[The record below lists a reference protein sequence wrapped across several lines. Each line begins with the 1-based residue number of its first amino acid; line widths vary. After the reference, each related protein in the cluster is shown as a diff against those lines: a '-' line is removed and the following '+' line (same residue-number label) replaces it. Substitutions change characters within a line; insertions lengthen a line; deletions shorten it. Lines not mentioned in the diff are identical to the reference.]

1 MMKIVKKIALAVL
14 AVSTLAACNN
24 NEGQGGGGK
33 SPYTADITTPA
44 NCYIVAPGS
53 TVRFVANIG
62 NSAEKAVFST
72 AELTWQDVKGM
83 VTKVDAQA
91 ADSKVVVTLANG
103 VEGNALVSVKDAEGK
118 IVWNYHLWVTNYN
131 PDENA
136 MAQNFSKTVDD
147 VTTNYSFVMMDRHL
161 GAMANE
167 VGSAASLGLHYNWGR
182 PAPLFAAGSIDNTGY
197 KAYYTIEGDTVAT
210 TLQAAVE
217 FPENNIAAAIANP
230 TTQYNGGSDCNY
242 GWLGNRAFANTAE
255 VADLWGGV
263 SEVQTKYDPCPAGWR
278 VAPYNALRFANTD
291 LTPNFEMVKEY
302 VNGEVANAN
311 FHGISVKMGE
321 KSYYFPAGGE
331 SGPNGKFASGIGSTW
346 PNGKVWSSVNDG
358 ANCRAWAMTMT
369 PSSVSHAGG
378 TTYSY
383 ALPVRCVKVQ

>member
-24 NEGQGGGGK
+24 NEGQGGGGN
-33 SPYTADITTPA
+33 PYTADITTPA

-62 NSAEKAVFST
+62 NSAEKAVFTT

-83 VTKVDAQA
+83 VTSVNAQA
-91 ADSKVVVTLANG
+91 ADSKVVVTLASG

-136 MAQNFSKTVDD
+136 MVQNFTKPIDGVD
-147 VTTNYSFVMMDRHL
+147 TPFSFVMMDRHL

-182 PAPLFAAGSIDNTGY
+182 PAPLFAAGTIDNSGY

-210 TLQAAVE
+210 TLAAAVE
-217 FPENNIAAAIANP
+217 DIANCVATAIANP
-230 TTQYNGGSDCNY
+230 TTQYNGGSDCNFS
-242 GWLGNRAFANTAE
+242 WLSRDYAKTAE
-255 VADLWGGV
+255 CDDMWGGV
-263 SEVQTKYDPCPAGWR
+263 SNTQTKYDPCPAGWR
-278 VAPYNALRFANTD
+278 VAPYHAYRFANTD

-302 VNGEVANAN
+302 TNNEVANAN
-311 FHGISVKMGE
+311 FLGISVKMGE

-346 PNGKVWSSVNDG
+346 PNGKVWSCVNDG